1 MSIVPFGARIS
12 QIAAARPD
20 DLAIMVVG
28 PDGDGPSLT
37 WRELDTRTN
46 QVARALAGLGVT
58 ADSFVGI
65 SFPNGLEHYLAAIGT
80 WKLGACAMPVR
91 PVVPDRERQALLEV
105 RTPTVMLGGWAAP
118 CPVLNADQ
126 LRAAADTQSADPL
139 PPIVPQPG
147 RATTSGGS
155 TGTPKLIVDVRP
167 FAWEPGEYA
176 GAKSSRIG
184 LGYGQR
190 QLVAGSLYHTV
201 GFFFSNRGL
210 FEEHTLFVMSHFD
223 PATALA
229 AIERHRIQF
238 TVLVPTMMLRM
249 MRDPACSAADLS
261 SLEALL
267 HSGASCPPHVK
278 RFWIDRIG
286 PSHVFESYG
295 STESAGSATNR
306 GDEWLKH
313 PGTAGR
319 SSPGSEIQ
327 ILDDD
332 GKRCPPGMVGE
343 IFFRTTAPLAFEYQG
358 GHQPTR
364 AADGSVSIG
373 DLGYLDDEGYLFIV
387 DRRTDMI
394 VSGGANV
401 YTSEVESALLEHP
414 AIDDAVVIGL
424 PDKEWGRRVHAVVVA
439 GDRSLTEA
447 EVIAHC
453 RDRLAAPKVPKSV
466 EWTDALPRDHIGKIR
481 RSLLVAA
488 RTPEAEPK

>member
-1 MSIVPFGARIS
+1 MSLVPFGARIS
-12 QIAAARPD
+12 QIAAARPN
-20 DLAIMVVG
+20 DLAIVMVG
-28 PDGDGPSLT
+28 ADGEGPSLT
-37 WRELDTRTN
+37 WGELDSRTN
-46 QVARALAGLGVT
+46 QVARALAELGVT
-58 ADSFVGI
+58 AQSFVGI
-65 SFPNGLEHYLAAIGT
+65 SFPNSLEHYLATIGA

-91 PVVPDRERQALLEV
+91 PVVPDPERQALLRV
-105 RTPTVMLGGWAAP
+105 LTPAVMLGGWPAP
-118 CPVLNADQ
+118 CPVLDAGQ
-126 LRAAADTQSADPL
+126 LHAAADAQPAGPL
-139 PPIVPQPG
+139 PPVTPQPG

-210 FEEHTLFVMSHFD
+210 FEEHTLFVMPHFE
-223 PATALA
+223 PAQALA
-229 AIERHRIQF
+229 AIERNQIQF
-238 TVLVPTMMLRM
+238 TVLVPTMMRRM
-249 MRDPACSAADLS
+249 MRDPAVATTNLD
-261 SLEALL
+261 SLAALL
-267 HSGASCPPHVK
+267 HTGASCPPQVK

-286 PSHVFESYG
+286 PAHVFESYS

-313 PGTAGR
+313 PGTVGR
-319 SSPGSEIQ
+319 GSPGCEIT
-327 ILDDD
+327 ILDDQ
-332 GKRCPPGMVGE
+332 GKPCPPGVVGE
-343 IFFRTTAPLAFEYQG
+343 IYFRTTAPVAFEYLG
-358 GHQPTR
+358 GHTPTR

-401 YTSEVESALLEHP
+401 FTSEVEAALLEHP
-414 AIDDAVVIGL
+414 DVADAVVIGL
-424 PDKEWGRRVHAVVVA
+424 PDPDWGHRVHAIVVA
-439 GDRSLTEA
+439 GDGSLTDG

-453 RDRLAAPKVPKSV
+453 RERLAAPKVPKTV
-466 EWTDALPRDHIGKIR
+466 EWMDVLPRDGLGKIR
-481 RSLLVAA
+481 RSLLVAE
-488 RTPEAEPK
+488 RSTGTGP